1 MLQVQIHVDD
11 SSYRTLVRPHTNT
24 TTRRQSTHISR
35 PVRVF
40 QRRRAGELAPL
51 SGRPNRKRLSP
62 SREGVHDGQ
71 AAALPAPSCRRVV
84 RRPDGVRDEQPVQ
97 VLVRDER
104 DGRRR
109 RRAPAGHV
117 GGRVVGT
124 PRGGADAGRSRAQ
137 DVGHEAAVEAPQP
150 LARPEVAHGAR
161 GCRVLHHVAPD
172 DGALLQDGADHLCAN
187 SR

>member
-1 MLQVQIHVDD
+1 M
-11 SSYRTLVRPHTNT
+11 
-24 TTRRQSTHISR
+24 
-35 PVRVF
+35 RVF
-40 QRRRAGELAPL
+40 QRRRAGELESWP
-51 SGRPNRKRLSP
+51 PSP
-62 SREGVHDGQ
+62 GDRIAKDSPPRVKAYTTGKLLRYLL
-71 AAALPAPSCRRVV
+71 LPAVGSCAAPMACETSSRCRYSYETSVTDAV
-84 RRPDGVRDEQPVQ
+84 GAARLRDTS
-97 VLVRDER
+97 
-104 DGRRR
+104 G
-109 RRAPAGHV
+109 
-117 GGRVVGT
+117 VVGT